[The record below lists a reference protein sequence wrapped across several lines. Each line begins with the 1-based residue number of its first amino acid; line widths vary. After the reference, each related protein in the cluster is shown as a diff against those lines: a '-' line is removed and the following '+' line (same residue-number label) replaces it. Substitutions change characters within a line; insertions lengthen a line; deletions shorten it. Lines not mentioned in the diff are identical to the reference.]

1 MAKSTDGD
9 GRGREGKA
17 DRQMGGGG
25 AARVGGVGVEGRGGG
40 GGEERPKNIDVLFFI
55 SAAEMGLAVAGG
67 FHDSAKPSAM
77 AESLML
83 EMLFLLASLNRFP
96 AVDDGVVAVAVAVS
110 GSGDVGAVMMGGG
123 FVVIVIDSG
132 PLGFLLDGAEEGEGE
147 EEGAVVV
154 EYARRGR
161 SGLRAAMLLFRTR
174 RRGRGKDAKGFF
186 PPPSS
191 WGGCWYS

>member
-1 MAKSTDGD
+1 
-9 GRGREGKA
+9 
-17 DRQMGGGG
+17 MGGGG

-40 GGEERPKNIDVLFFI
+40 GDEVRPKNIDVLFFI

-77 AESLML
+77 AESLTL
-83 EMLFLLASLNRFP
+83 EMLFRLANLNRFP

-110 GSGDVGAVMMGGG
+110 GSGDIGAVVMGGG
-123 FVVIVIDSG
+123 FVVIVIVGSG
-132 PLGFLLDGAEEGEGE
+132 PFGFLLDGAEEGEGE
-147 EEGAVVV
+147 EEGGVVV

-174 RRGRGKDAKGFF
+174 RRGKGNGAKGFF

-191 WGGCWYS
+191 WGGCWWS